1 MLTVVHGTESAN
13 ENEAS
18 NAPFDRIVY
27 SGAIH
32 GGIVKQLTDME
43 TEEGRREAVLEAMGS
58 FALEGMQPTADT
70 VAWARDYI
78 AGRLTTAQI
87 LQRLKRKYGVD

>member
-1 MLTVVHGTESAN
+1 MVADFPELTRPISAT
-13 ENEAS
+13 
-18 NAPFDRIVY
+18 PTVY

-32 GGIVKQLTDME
+32 KGGAMPDMD
-43 TEEGRREAVLEAMGS
+43 TEEGRWEAVLETMGS
-58 FALEGMQPTADT
+58 FALEGMQPSADT

-78 AGRLTTAQI
+78 AGRLTTTQI

>member
-1 MLTVVHGTESAN
+1 MAV
-13 ENEAS
+13 
-18 NAPFDRIVY
+18 
-27 SGAIH
+27 
-32 GGIVKQLTDME
+32 TDVG

-58 FALEGMQPTADT
+58 FALEGMQPSADT

-87 LQRLKRKYGVD
+87 LERLKRKYGVD

>member
-1 MLTVVHGTESAN
+1 M
-13 ENEAS
+13 
-18 NAPFDRIVY
+18 
-27 SGAIH
+27 
-32 GGIVKQLTDME
+32 KQLTDME

>member
-1 MLTVVHGTESAN
+1 MQVTG
-13 ENEAS
+13 
-18 NAPFDRIVY
+18 
-27 SGAIH
+27 
-32 GGIVKQLTDME
+32 ME

-58 FALEGMQPTADT
+58 FALEGLQPSADT

-87 LQRLKRKYGVD
+87 LERLKRRYGVD